1 MNKFLSFL
9 IFIYFV
15 QGYVQGMNFIVGFFL
30 YHSEEYISFWLFT
43 SLIEEYDL
51 RQVYLTG
58 KINFIIQLSFKI
70 KVCQD

>member
-1 MNKFLSFL
+1 MFN
-9 IFIYFV
+9 I
-15 QGYVQGMNFIVGFFL
+15 GYVQGMNFIVGFFL

-58 KINFIIQLSFKI
+58 NLMIEVN
-70 KVCQD
+70 